1 MRKVPLPHW
10 ASNPFWSSL
19 QLSKL
24 SIWGSKR
31 EVTGEQHVKGDPSVF
46 AACELSRLA
55 SLAINKELSRRLFL
69 IFLTLP
75 SETRVPAL
83 SSI

>member
-19 QLSKL
+19 QSSKL

-31 EVTGEQHVKGDPSVF
+31 EVTGEQYVKGDPVLLANF
-46 AACELSRLA
+46 RA
-55 SLAINKELSRRLFL
+55 SLQSL
-69 IFLTLP
+69 
-75 SETRVPAL
+75 
-83 SSI
+83 